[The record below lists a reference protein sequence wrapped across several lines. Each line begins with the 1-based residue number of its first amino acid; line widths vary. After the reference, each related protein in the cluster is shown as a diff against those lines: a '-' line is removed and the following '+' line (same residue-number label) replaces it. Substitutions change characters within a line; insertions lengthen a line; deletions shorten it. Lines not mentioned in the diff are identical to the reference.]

1 MAISIDAVVGQR
13 AIDAARARGE
23 VDIPGVTSLEGTP
36 VDPLGHLQD
45 ATILGLNMP
54 YSESILAQLAK
65 HSPEVVRDLMRGR
78 TYMAGE
84 GLLGQ
89 ATGDPFLQTISMQT
103 DESGTLNLGQ
113 RMGETYDEF
122 LDRTSGETTTKETTT
137 NVAQTLKDLEKF
149 LSKEDEEGN
158 VEKALVNASKLTSA
172 VNEKIYNKI
181 LPETPPGT
189 TDIFNAETGM
199 WEAVFDR
206 PSETS
211 FVDTQVTDVGDDILS
226 GTQSFEVET
235 PSGTTDIF
243 DTETGEWT
251 ALTKTK
257 EEKTEEEKIN
267 SLINQLSRPK
277 VKEGQ
282 AWRTSA
288 EDELQKA
295 IALEEET
302 TVLAEEED
310 ESIFQKVI
318 AETLGLPVDTV
329 NAVISSILRA
339 AGAPDMVIANPVGG
353 RAWLMANKGMT
364 IDDLVA
370 QIAEMLSPTTAVQ
383 SAVSQFTPG
392 ISLTDSWPT
401 IPTVMLS
408 PTTAVQSAVSQFT
421 PGISLTDS
429 WPTIPTV
436 QDTQADVMDEGYLA
450 GLNMTAEESHAIT
463 RALNLANAKKVA
475 AEYEAWKQGGLPL
488 EQEKES
494 SNLIDQIYEQE
505 SYTDHL
511 GFLEGLSQEM
521 KYVLNNDD
529 ELMAQYLAARSSII
543 EQLDKD
549 KFEHEDWYP
558 GSQAAATAAG
568 YWGPLALG
576 WNASYNDYKDA
587 QRALMG
593 LEAGQRFD
601 SGDWINNLGWMTPAQ
616 INRLAGYGNE

>member
-1 MAISIDAVVGQR
+1 MAIGYDGGSYSGDLDEISVALGV
-13 AIDAARARGE
+13 E
-23 VDIPGVTSLEGTP
+23 PDIEGVTSRLGTP

-45 ATILGLNMP
+45 ATILGLDMP
-54 YSESILAQLAK
+54 YSETILARLAQN
-65 HSPEVVRDLMRGR
+65 SPEVVRDLMRGR

-89 ATGDPFLQTISMQT
+89 ATGEPFLQQISMMGDT
-103 DESGTLNLGQ
+103 GDTIHLGM
-113 RMGETYDEF
+113 RMGETYDDF
-122 LDRTSGETTTKETTT
+122 LERITAQEDFEETLESITPTISKSL
-137 NVAQTLKDLEKF
+137 VKDAQEK
-149 LSKEDEEGN
+149 L
-158 VEKALVNASKLTSA
+158 A
-172 VNEKIYNKI
+172 KIYGKDYTVDAIRDRIQGATTDAVRSLIDPEEYDAI

-189 TDIFNAETGM
+189 TDIFNAKTGM
-199 WEAVFDR
+199 WEAVYDQLDR

-211 FVDTQVTDVGDDILS
+211 FVDTQVTDIGDDILS

-235 PSGTTDIF
+235 PLGTTDIF

-251 ALTKTK
+251 ALTDTEDDLTAQK
-257 EEKTEEEKIN
+257 ELDE
-267 SLINQLSRPK
+267 LIALNPTGRFRSTISP
-277 VKEGQ
+277 
-282 AWRTSA
+282 ANTSA
-288 EDELQKA
+288 
-295 IALEEET
+295 IR
-302 TVLAEEED
+302 
-310 ESIFQKVI
+310 
-318 AETLGLPVDTV
+318 
-329 NAVISSILRA
+329 RA
-339 AGAPDMVIANPVGG
+339 AEMSGLTMDAAYPS
-353 RAWLMANKGMT
+353 
-364 IDDLVA
+364 ID
-370 QIAEMLSPTTAVQ
+370 TT
-383 SAVSQFTPG
+383 F
-392 ISLTDSWPT
+392 
-401 IPTVMLS
+401 
-408 PTTAVQSAVSQFT
+408 
-421 PGISLTDS
+421 
-429 WPTIPTV
+429 

-488 EQEKES
+488 EQEEES

-601 SGDWINNLGWMTPAQ
+601 SGDWINNLGWMTPEQ
-616 INRLAGYGNE
+616 INRLLGYGEP

>member
-1 MAISIDAVVGQR
+1 MAIGYDGGSYSGDLDEISVALG
-13 AIDAARARGE
+13 
-23 VDIPGVTSLEGTP
+23 VDPDIEGVTSRLGTP

-45 ATILGLNMP
+45 ATILGLDMP
-54 YSESILAQLAK
+54 YSETILARLAQN
-65 HSPEVVRDLMRGR
+65 SPEVVRDLMRGR

-89 ATGDPFLQTISMQT
+89 ATGEPFLQQISMMGDT
-103 DESGTLNLGQ
+103 GDTIHLGM
-113 RMGETYDEF
+113 RMGETYDDF
-122 LDRTSGETTTKETTT
+122 LERITAQEDFEETLESITPTISKSL
-137 NVAQTLKDLEKF
+137 VKDAQEK
-149 LSKEDEEGN
+149 L
-158 VEKALVNASKLTSA
+158 A
-172 VNEKIYNKI
+172 KIYGKDYTVDAI
-181 LPETPPGT
+181 RDRIQGAT
-189 TDIFNAETGM
+189 TD
-199 WEAVFDR
+199 AVRSLID
-206 PSETS
+206 PEEY
-211 FVDTQVTDVGDDILS
+211 DALPLEQVTDDILS
-226 GTQSFEVET
+226 GTQSFEVPT
-235 PSGTTDIF
+235 PLGTTDIF

-257 EEKTEEEKIN
+257 DEKTEEEKIN
-267 SLINQLSRPK
+267 SLINQLSKPK

-288 EDELQKA
+288 ENEIQKAIALEEETQKA

-302 TVLAEEED
+302 TVLDEEED
-310 ESIFQKVI
+310 ESVFQKVI

-339 AGAPDMVIANPVGG
+339 AGAPDKVVENPVGG

-364 IDDLVA
+364 IDDVVA
-370 QIAEMLSPTTAVQ
+370 QVADMLSPTTAVQ

-392 ISLTDSWPT
+392 ISLTGSWPA
-401 IPTVMLS
+401 IPT
-408 PTTAVQSAVSQFT
+408 
-421 PGISLTDS
+421 I
-429 WPTIPTV
+429 

-488 EQEKES
+488 KQEEES
-494 SNLIDQIYEQE
+494 SNLIEQIYEQE

-511 GFLEGLSQEM
+511 GFLEGLSQAM
-521 KYVLNNDD
+521 KTLLNNDD